1 MGETTGFRYVILGSG
16 RQGTACAF
24 DLAVFGGA
32 AEIVLA
38 DARLDFAERAAERL
52 RALLPKSNRTTLTA
66 RAVSVADPGRLAETL
81 TGADAVLSA
90 VPYYLNPAIAR
101 AAIDARVSMCDLG
114 GDTPTVLEER
124 RLDPEARSAGV
135 RILPDC
141 GLAPGMNNL
150 LAVYAMGKLDA
161 PESVRIW
168 CGGLPQTP
176 VPPLG
181 YRLAFNLEGLINN
194 YFGRAWVLRDGRVA
208 EIESFT
214 EPETVEFRP
223 PLGRCEAIITAGA
236 VSTCPWTFEGRL
248 DRYEYKTVR
257 YPGHFEKFRLLRDL
271 GLLDTRPVTLK
282 GQTFVPRDAAIR
294 VIGDRIANREVP
306 DLVVLRVVCGG
317 KQSGRPAESSIE
329 LMDFHDKETGFT
341 AMERTT
347 GFSTAILMAMLA
359 REEIAGAGVLPIETA
374 VEPEKY
380 VEALRQRGFDL
391 RESVRP
397 AG

>member
-1 MGETTGFRYVILGSG
+1 
-16 RQGTACAF
+16 
-24 DLAVFGGA
+24 
-32 AEIVLA
+32 
-38 DARLDFAERAAERL
+38 
-52 RALLPKSNRTTLTA
+52 
-66 RAVSVADPGRLAETL
+66 
-81 TGADAVLSA
+81 
-90 VPYYLNPAIAR
+90 
-101 AAIDARVSMCDLG
+101 
-114 GDTPTVLEER
+114 
-124 RLDPEARSAGV
+124 
-135 RILPDC
+135 
-141 GLAPGMNNL
+141 
-150 LAVYAMGKLDA
+150 
-161 PESVRIW
+161 
-168 CGGLPQTP
+168 
-176 VPPLG
+176 
-181 YRLAFNLEGLINN
+181 
-194 YFGRAWVLRDGRVA
+194 
-208 EIESFT
+208 
-214 EPETVEFRP
+214 
-223 PLGRCEAIITAGA
+223 
-236 VSTCPWTFEGRL
+236 
-248 DRYEYKTVR
+248 
-257 YPGHFEKFRLLRDL
+257 
-271 GLLDTRPVTLK
+271 VTLK